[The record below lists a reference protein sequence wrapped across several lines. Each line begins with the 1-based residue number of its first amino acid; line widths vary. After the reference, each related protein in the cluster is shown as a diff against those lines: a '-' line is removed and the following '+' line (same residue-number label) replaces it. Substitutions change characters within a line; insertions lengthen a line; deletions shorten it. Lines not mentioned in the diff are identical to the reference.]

1 MVPSQLTW
9 PPAVHAPGSPRPRD
23 PLRPPPDL
31 AALVREANLA
41 AAQLESCADARRPP
55 RLHARLLRGGL
66 LLLPFHWNALAR
78 AYLRLG
84 APRAALRVAACMVAR
99 GARPDR
105 YTFPLALKAA
115 SQAESPGSSLRL
127 QLHAAAAKAGLARL
141 AFTESA
147 LIAAYA
153 KAGDLGAARRLFDEN
168 PHRGLGSWNAV
179 ISGLSQAGESKEVLA
194 LFHGLRRCG
203 IVPDDL
209 TMVSVAS
216 ACCALGDIGLA
227 EQLHK
232 CMLQC
237 QRSGRLDVTL
247 SNALVDMYAKCG
259 RTDLARRVFE
269 RMPVRDVSSW
279 TTMITGLATHSEE
292 QGALDMFDDMQSE
305 AIPPNRVTMLAVL
318 CACAHGG
325 LVDRGLGLLKQ
336 MEDGEIKVMPTVE
349 HYGCVVDMLGRVGR
363 VDEARSLVEQRMPME
378 ANVVIWGT
386 LLGACEKHGNVSVGE
401 WAAGKLI
408 EAEPWNDGVY
418 VVLSNIYAAAGM
430 WGEVERVRKIMSER
444 KVTKSPGCSL

>member
-1 MVPSQLTW
+1 M
-9 PPAVHAPGSPRPRD
+9 PAAHAPVSSRPRGLPWPN
-23 PLRPPPDL
+23 PLTGDADL
-31 AALVREANLA
+31 AAAR
-41 AAQLESCADARRPP
+41 LESCADARDPP
-55 RLHARLLRGGL
+55 RVHARLLRRGL
-66 LLLPFHWNALAR
+66 LLLPFHWNALTR

-84 APRAALRVAACMVAR
+84 SPRAALRTAACMMAHGVD
-99 GARPDR
+99 PDR

-115 SQAESPGSSLRL
+115 AQAEPLESTLRL
-127 QLHAAAAKAGLARL
+127 QLHAAAAKRGLARHP
-141 AFTESA
+141 FTESA
-147 LIAAYA
+147 LISSYA
-153 KAGDLGAARRLFDEN
+153 KAGDLGAARRVFDEN
-168 PHRGLGSWNAV
+168 THRGLGSWNAV
-179 ISGLSQAGESKEVLA
+179 ISSLSQAGESKEALA
-194 LFHGLRRCG
+194 LFEELRRSG
-203 IVPDDL
+203 AVPDDL

-216 ACCALGDIGLA
+216 ACSALGNIGLA

-247 SNALVDMYAKCG
+247 TNALVDMYAKCG

-269 RMPVRDVSSW
+269 RMPARDVSSW
-279 TTMITGLATHSEE
+279 TTMIAGLATHGDE
-292 QGALDMFDDMQSE
+292 QGALEMFDDMRRE
-305 AIPPNRVTMLAVL
+305 AVPPNRVTMLAVL
-318 CACAHGG
+318 SACAHGG

-336 MEDGEIKVMPTVE
+336 MEDGEIKVVPAVE

-363 VDEARSLVEQRMPME
+363 VDEARALVEQRMPMD

-401 WAAGKLI
+401 WAAGRLVQ
-408 EAEPWNDGVY
+408 AEPWNDGVY

-430 WGEVERVRKIMSER
+430 WGEVERVRTIMLQR

>member
-1 MVPSQLTW
+1 MDLVMPD
-9 PPAVHAPGSPRPRD
+9 VHAPVSSRPCD
-23 PLRPPPDL
+23 PLPPPYL

-41 AAQLESCADARRPP
+41 AAQLESCADARHPP

-84 APRAALRVAACMVAR
+84 SPRAALRVAVCMIAH
-99 GARPDR
+99 GGDPDR

-115 SQAESPGSSLRL
+115 SQAEPPGSSLLL
-127 QLHAAAAKAGLARL
+127 QLHAAAAKRGLARH

-147 LIAAYA
+147 LISGYA
-153 KAGDLGAARRLFDEN
+153 KAGDLGAARRVFDEN

-179 ISGLSQAGESKEVLA
+179 IGGFSQAGESKEVLA
-194 LFHGLRRCG
+194 LFHELRRG
-203 IVPDDL
+203 GMVPDDL

-216 ACCALGDIGLA
+216 ACCALGDIGLS

-237 QRSGRLDVTL
+237 GRSGRLDVTL

-259 RTDLARRVFE
+259 RTDLAREVFE

-279 TTMITGLATHSEE
+279 TTMITGLATHGEE
-292 QGALDMFDDMQSE
+292 EEALHMFDDMRRE
-305 AIPPNRVTMLAVL
+305 GVPPNRVTMLAVL
-318 CACAHGG
+318 SACTHGG
-325 LVDRGLGLLKQ
+325 LVDEGLGLLKQ
-336 MEDGEIKVMPTVE
+336 MEDGEIKVVPMVE

-363 VDEARSLVEQRMPME
+363 LDEARALVEQRMPME

-386 LLGACEKHGNVSVGE
+386 LLGACEKHGNVCTGE
-401 WAAGKLI
+401 WAAERLA

-430 WGEVERVRKIMSER
+430 WGEVERVRKIMLER
-444 KVTKSPGCSL
+444 KVMKSPGCSL